1 MYVFFVAVSWKP
13 HVVPAGCDA
22 SKKLCAREQ
31 HTHRLGILVLLYVYC
46 VCVFDVHIVECFMLM
61 QVALS
66 RRSPYLSS
74 GGPKV
79 SGLMMANH
87 TGISSLFE
95 RILKQFD
102 LLIKKKGGS
111 WDPAKA
117 PFMQNYLQQTDLFHN
132 MEDLKVRHFLGAF
145 FMH

>member
-1 MYVFFVAVSWKP
+1 MIIACACVA
-13 HVVPAGCDA
+13 
-22 SKKLCAREQ
+22 
-31 HTHRLGILVLLYVYC
+31 LVIAYQMFC
-46 VCVFDVHIVECFMLM
+46 

-66 RRSPYLSS
+66 RRSPYLSM

-111 WDPAKA
+111 WDPARA

-132 MEDLKVRHFLGAF
+132 MEDLKVQHPLHTLKPNVSHCCCAPSSLLGCRSPHSDTRTRISIFLLCFAG
-145 FMH
+145 

>member
-1 MYVFFVAVSWKP
+1 MIIAYAR
-13 HVVPAGCDA
+13 VV
-22 SKKLCAREQ
+22 
-31 HTHRLGILVLLYVYC
+31 LVIAYQM
-46 VCVFDVHIVECFMLM
+46 FG

-66 RRSPYLSS
+66 RRSPYLSM

-111 WDPAKA
+111 WDPARA

-132 MEDLKVRHFLGAF
+132 MEDLKVQHPLHTFEQNSSHCCCAPLSRCCCRSPHSGTRARISICPFCFAG
-145 FMH
+145 

>member
-1 MYVFFVAVSWKP
+1 MSY
-13 HVVPAGCDA
+13 
-22 SKKLCAREQ
+22 
-31 HTHRLGILVLLYVYC
+31 T
-46 VCVFDVHIVECFMLM
+46 

-66 RRSPYLSS
+66 RRSPYLPM

-79 SGLMMANH
+79 SGLMIANH

-102 LLIKKKGGS
+102 LLIKRKGNS

-117 PFMQNYLQQTDLFHN
+117 PFIQNYLTGSSLFGD
-132 MEDLKVRHFLGAF
+132 MEDLKEEFDDSREVVNSLVQEYVACESPNYIQWGIGQGGQGGAEAQDPR
-145 FMH
+145 M